1 MFVEKVYS
9 TLCLPSIDGAA
20 KVQVFDPLES
30 RFSFVFDPG

>member
-9 TLCLPSIDGAA
+9 TLCFPSIDGTA
-20 KVQVFDPLES
+20 KVQVFHPLET